1 MGSCRSKKYD
11 RCLTLASVYY
21 SPQGYWKGF
30 AAVKKLADESG
41 VSTEV
46 ASDWLKKQAIWQ
58 IYLPAPKHIP
68 RPIFDVTVETKSTK
82 LIFYF

>member
-1 MGSCRSKKYD
+1 MGSCRSKKCD

-46 ASDWLKKQAIWQ
+46 ASDWLKK
-58 IYLPAPKHIP
+58 
-68 RPIFDVTVETKSTK
+68 
-82 LIFYF
+82 